1 MTLVL
6 SFGGAAPGAD
16 ASGAA
21 ASGAA
26 GQARPNQH
34 DADPADVARF
44 QALMGPGGEKQAVNA
59 PASTEFGSELRIER
73 TSHPE
78 GANGYLHGF
87 RDVVGQMGKASGELS
102 NRYRALE
109 KEALDFG
116 NNLDLNDPA
125 TAIKAV
131 EHQAQMSTANLEF
144 HFVLQSADD
153 VRHTFRTLFQQ
164 Q

>member
-16 ASGAA
+16 A
-21 ASGAA
+21 
-26 GQARPNQH
+26 QALPTQH
-34 DADPADVARF
+34 DANPADVERF
-44 QALMGPGGEKQAVNA
+44 QSLMSPGGEKEAANA
-59 PASTEFGSELRIER
+59 PASTEFGGELRIER

-78 GANGYLHGF
+78 AGNGYLHGF
-87 RDVVGQMGKASGELS
+87 RDAIGQMSKASGELS

-116 NNLDLNDPA
+116 NNLDLNDPG

-131 EHQAQMSTANLEF
+131 EHQAHMATANLEF

>member
-16 ASGAA
+16 ALGSAA
-21 ASGAA
+21 
-26 GQARPNQH
+26 QADPTRH
-34 DADPADVARF
+34 DANPADVARF
-44 QALMGPGGEKQAVNA
+44 QSLMSPGGENEAANA
-59 PASTEFGSELRIER
+59 PASTEFGGELRIER

-78 GANGYLHGF
+78 GADGYLHGF
-87 RDVVGQMGKASGELS
+87 RDVVGQMSKASGELS
-102 NRYRALE
+102 NRYQKLE

>member
-1 MTLVL
+1 MSQIVNDYLRLGQDT
-6 SFGGAAPGAD
+6 GAGD
-16 ASGAA
+16 SE
-21 ASGAA
+21 
-26 GQARPNQH
+26 
-34 DADPADVARF
+34 
-44 QALMGPGGEKQAVNA
+44 ALILGDDH
-59 PASTEFGSELRIER
+59 ER
-73 TSHPE
+73 E
-78 GANGYLHGF
+78 
-87 RDVVGQMGKASGELS
+87 VGQMSKASGELS
-102 NRYRALE
+102 NRYQKLE